1 MGVYGM
7 THYSGDHYSE
17 GQASVASFLLKG
29 SMICDKF
36 EYVCTGALDT
46 CTCEYDATKQ
56 TISGDNC
63 AIKNLCV
70 FDSTVSTQGYL
81 DIVMV
86 LALLGGLF
94 LLARLQ
100 SAIVEEADEAEQTA
114 QDYSV
119 MVEDPDADATN
130 PDEWNAFFSQFGH
143 VSYVSIAINNGE
155 LIQKLGERRLLS
167 RTIAYETATP
177 EEQASMFDPSEND
190 GAFEALSDF
199 KKKLIGY
206 GLASDV
212 SVLRKK
218 IAVLETEITEL
229 TKKTYECV
237 KVFVIF
243 ETEAAQRACL
253 KEMTVGTIPAMME
266 IAAHIPEH
274 QRFRGTNVLSV
285 VEAPEP
291 TDVIWENLET
301 PFRHRVIEQT
311 TTLTA
316 SFAIVAICGLL
327 IQVISS
333 TNAALAAMFISLRL
347 VSE

>member
-1 MGVYGM
+1 M
-7 THYSGDHYSE
+7 
-17 GQASVASFLLKG
+17 
-29 SMICDKF
+29 
-36 EYVCTGALDT
+36 
-46 CTCEYDATKQ
+46 
-56 TISGDNC
+56 
-63 AIKNLCV
+63 
-70 FDSTVSTQGYL
+70 
-81 DIVMV
+81 
-86 LALLGGLF
+86 
-94 LLARLQ
+94 
-100 SAIVEEADEAEQTA
+100 
-114 QDYSV
+114 
-119 MVEDPDADATN
+119 
-130 PDEWNAFFSQFGH
+130 
-143 VSYVSIAINNGE
+143 SYVSIAINNGE